1 MRQTRTAFCLAIAL
15 AAVLAPASLV
25 AQQASPPPPIY
36 RPPPVA
42 LALHKAHCGP
52 EAIALPDRGI
62 GIDRVA
68 FTAEAGQP
76 VRLILCL
83 DDPAIAEAIP
93 VNTVERALAFLAY
106 RPFAPFWPAAEAR
119 WGDDLSILRDEV
131 RRTPLSQ
138 ALADYTYAPQMS
150 SRAARAMATSRTA
163 ANAGDYQYARDVI
176 LADLAR
182 LDAARRKAPDR
193 FDGDFEMSLMLSRV
207 AFLDALRDGPSAG
220 ADSLRDLIARYPIA
234 EEYLPNSLTNHA
246 AFLAEAGRG
255 EEALEVLTPLLK
267 EWQRGDTDADFYQIP
282 GSIREFSWIMACALH
297 HTASPEA
304 AAPFVRLVHSRR
316 RQPVDPYVVWT
327 RSNGEIRLRM
337 TKCMGDEAGFAEA
350 VRQDPP
356 GILSSAWLELQDDS
370 RAMVGTGVFDL
381 ETRRRLAAEVGGDYR
396 PLPERYRPALRGWM
410 GDAAEVSPRD

>member
-1 MRQTRTAFCLAIAL
+1 MKLTQTVFCAAIAL
-15 AAVLAPASLV
+15 VAALAPGSLA
-25 AQQASPPPPIY
+25 AQQASPPPPVF

-52 EAIALPDRGI
+52 EAIVLPDQRI
-62 GIDRVA
+62 GIDRIA
-68 FTAEAGQP
+68 FTAEPGQP
-76 VRLILCL
+76 ARLILCL
-83 DDPAIAEAIP
+83 DEPAIAEAIP

-106 RPFAPFWPAAEAR
+106 RPFAPFWPAAEMR

-131 RRTPLSQ
+131 RRTPMSQ
-138 ALADYTYAPQMS
+138 ALADYTYAPLMS
-150 SRAARAMATSRTA
+150 SRAARAFVTSRTA
-163 ANAGDYQYARDVI
+163 ANAGDYQQARAVI
-176 LADLAR
+176 ITDLAR
-182 LDAARRKAPDR
+182 LDAARRKAPER

-207 AFLDALRDGPSAG
+207 AYLDALRDGPSAG
-220 ADSLRDLIARYPIA
+220 ADSLRDLIARFPIA

-255 EEALEVLTPLLK
+255 EEALQVMTPLLSD
-267 EWQRGDTDADFYQIP
+267 WQRSDTDADFYQIP
-282 GSIREFSWIMACALH
+282 GSMREFSWIMACALH
-297 HTASPEA
+297 HTSSPEA
-304 AAPFVRLVHSRR
+304 AAPFVRLVNSRR

-337 TKCMGDEAGFAEA
+337 AKCMGDEAGFVEA
-350 VRQDPP
+350 VRLDPP

-370 RAMVGTGVFDL
+370 RAMVGTRVFDP

-410 GDAAEVSPRD
+410 DEAAEASPRD

>member
-1 MRQTRTAFCLAIAL
+1 MRPKKSVFRVAIAL
-15 AAVLAPASLV
+15 VAALAPASLA
-25 AQQASPPPPIY
+25 AQQAALPPPIY
-36 RPPPVA
+36 RPPLVA

-52 EAIALPDRGI
+52 KAIALSDKRI
-62 GIDRVA
+62 GIDRVV
-68 FTAEAGQP
+68 FTTEQGQP
-76 VRLILCL
+76 ARLILCL
-83 DDPAIAEAIP
+83 DEPAIAEAIP
-93 VNTVERALAFLAY
+93 INSVERALAFLAY

-131 RRTPLSQ
+131 RRTPMSQ
-138 ALADYTYAPQMS
+138 AMADYTYASQMS
-150 SRAARAMATSRTA
+150 SRAARAMVTSRIA
-163 ANAGDYQYARDVI
+163 ANAGDYPQARAVI

-182 LDAARRKAPDR
+182 LDAERRKAPER

-207 AFLDALRDGPSAG
+207 AYIDALRDGPSAG

-255 EEALEVLTPLLK
+255 EEALAVLTPLL
-267 EWQRGDTDADFYQIP
+267 EGWQRSDTDADFYQIP
-282 GSIREFSWIMACALH
+282 GSMREFSWIMACALH

-304 AAPFVRLVHSRR
+304 AAPFVRLVNSRR
-316 RQPVDPYVVWT
+316 PQPVDPYVSWT

-337 TKCMGDEAGFAEA
+337 TKCMNDVSGFAEA
-350 VRQDPP
+350 VPQEPP

-370 RAMVGTGVFDL
+370 RAMVGTRVFDL

-396 PLPERYRPALRGWM
+396 ALPERYRPALKGWM
-410 GDAAEVSPRD
+410 DDAAEASTRD

>member
-1 MRQTRTAFCLAIAL
+1 MRLTQTVLRVAVAL
-15 AAVLAPASLV
+15 AAALAPASLA

-36 RPPPVA
+36 RPPPMA
-42 LALHKAHCGP
+42 LALHKVHCGP
-52 EAIALPDRGI
+52 QAIALADKRI

-68 FTAEAGQP
+68 FTADPGQP
-76 VRLILCL
+76 ARMILCL

-93 VNTVERALAFLAY
+93 VDTVERALAFLAY

-150 SRAARAMATSRTA
+150 SRAARAMVTSRIA
-163 ANAGDYQYARDVI
+163 ANAGDYPQARAVI

-182 LDAARRKAPDR
+182 LDAERRKAPER
-193 FDGDFEMSLMLSRV
+193 FDGDFDMSLMLSRV
-207 AFLDALRDGPSAG
+207 AYIDALVDGPSAG

-234 EEYLPNSLTNHA
+234 EEYLPNSLTNQA

-255 EEALEVLTPLLK
+255 EEALAVLTPLL
-267 EWQRGDTDADFYQIP
+267 EGWQRSDTDADFYQIP
-282 GSIREFSWIMACALH
+282 GSMREFSWIMACALH

-304 AAPFVRLVHSRR
+304 AAPFVRLVNSRR
-316 RQPVDPYVVWT
+316 RQPVDPYVIWT

-337 TKCMGDEAGFAEA
+337 AKCMSDEAGFAEA

-356 GILSSAWLELQDDS
+356 GILSSAWLELQDES
-370 RAMVGTGVFDL
+370 RAMVGTRVFGL

-396 PLPERYRPALRGWM
+396 ALPERYLPALKGWM
-410 GDAAEVSPRD
+410 DETSEASPRD